1 MLNTPSH
8 CFSNWIIYYK
18 CYLKYGFFSPSFH
31 HPQLFDL
38 WLFFLFLLTPFTVTK
53 SQASSLSWCFSCL
66 LQPPHNPLAFQ
77 ILDHL
82 WSTSTSFCT
91 SCIYSP
97 SSYFTS
103 TVLKLKSWKT
113 RPALSWWKLHSKCR
127 KANILISHQLY
138 NELIPADVER
148 ESTQLNHVQWHIH
161 LCWALHFW
169 KNLSLTKLEVPDHE
183 ESYIIH
189 VWHKT
194 QWVSANNGLL
204 IGSLSQF

>member
-1 MLNTPSH
+1 M
-8 CFSNWIIYYK
+8 
-18 CYLKYGFFSPSFH
+18 
-31 HPQLFDL
+31 
-38 WLFFLFLLTPFTVTK
+38 TK
-53 SQASSLSWCFSCL
+53 SQVSSLSWCFSCL
-66 LQPPHNPLAFQ
+66 LQPAHNPFAFQ

-103 TVLKLKSWKT
+103 TVDQAPRQMLKLKCWKT

-138 NELIPADVER
+138 NELIPAAIER
-148 ESTQLNHVQWHIH
+148 ESTQLNHVQWHIC

-183 ESYIIH
+183 ESYFIH
-189 VWHKT
+189 VAQNT
-194 QWVSANNGLL
+194 VGL
-204 IGSLSQF
+204 SK